1 MATMNISLPD
11 TMRDWVQSQ
20 CDTGLYANNSDY
32 IRDLIRKDQL
42 TKAGDLQLVLKKQ
55 KTEAAILKGLNSG
68 EAQPHSITPAS
79 STSDTVAS
87 LAQLAQLCAP
97 NSSKAKALD
106 KEIEQ
111 LFYAGD
117 TNI

>member
-1 MATMNISLPD
+1 MNISLPD

-68 EAQPHSITPAS
+68 EAQPM
-79 STSDTVAS
+79 DFN
-87 LAQLAQLCAP
+87 QFLCDMHQQHAIK
-97 NSSKAKALD
+97 N
-106 KEIEQ
+106 
-111 LFYAGD
+111 
-117 TNI
+117 